1 MSKTDQEAMQPLW
14 DLVKSLGDIP
24 ARPSWVTS
32 RGFTEDERVVKS
44 EFLADFPV
52 KIQAEFQ
59 LTSWGES

>member
-14 DLVKSLGDIP
+14 DRVNSLGDIP

-32 RGFTEDERVVKS
+32 RGFTAEAVVAKG
-44 EFLADFPV
+44 EFVANFPV

-59 LTSWGES
+59 LTSWGET

>member
-14 DLVKSLGDIP
+14 DRVKSLGAIP

-32 RGFTEDERVVKS
+32 RGFTPAARVTKS

-59 LTSWGES
+59 LTPWGET